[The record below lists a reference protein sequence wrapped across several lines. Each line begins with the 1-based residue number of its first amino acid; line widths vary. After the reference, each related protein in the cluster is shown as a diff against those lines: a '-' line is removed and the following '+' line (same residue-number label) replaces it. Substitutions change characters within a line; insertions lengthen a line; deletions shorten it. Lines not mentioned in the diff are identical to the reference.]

1 MPGHAA
7 PPAYQ
12 EVAVRKPIF
21 LVLMDRLDVLLQLV
35 LQRESLATLVTGQ
48 RLDPISRVEPGE
60 MSVEV
65 ERGGEGLPADCAA
78 IVSAPVAE
86 GVLLQ
91 RARILE

>member
-7 PPAYQ
+7 APAYQ
-12 EVAVRKPIF
+12 EVAVRAPIF

-35 LQRESLATLVTGQ
+35 LQREPLATLVTGQ
-48 RLDPISRVEPGE
+48 RLDPVSWVEPGE

-65 ERGGEGLPADCAA
+65 ERRGKGLQADCAA
-78 IVSAPVAE
+78 IVGAAVTE